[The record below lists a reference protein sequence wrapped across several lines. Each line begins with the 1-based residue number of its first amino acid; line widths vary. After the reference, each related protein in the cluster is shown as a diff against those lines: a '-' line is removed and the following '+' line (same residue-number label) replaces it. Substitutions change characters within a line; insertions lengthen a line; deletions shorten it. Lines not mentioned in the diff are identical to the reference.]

1 MRIEDIENIKRL
13 YHANANLQQAKQ
25 MKAYMKNKFPFLGI
39 PSPLRQELNKTIFSQ
54 LASLDVVDIEPLVLA
69 LWKLPEREFQYLALT
84 LISKVKNQLTP
95 SHLEFILDLIV
106 DKSWW
111 DSVDVLA
118 PNFVGFILLNYPDLR
133 NEYLSVWLQ
142 SDNIWLNRTALLFQL
157 RYRQETDFELLKEI
171 IDSLKHKNEF
181 FVKKAIGWAL
191 REYSKSE
198 PTLVE
203 DYIKTAQL
211 KPLSEKEGMKHILK
225 NT

>member
-1 MRIEDIENIKRL
+1 
-13 YHANANLQQAKQ
+13 
-25 MKAYMKNKFPFLGI
+25 
-39 PSPLRQELNKTIFSQ
+39 
-54 LASLDVVDIEPLVLA
+54 
-69 LWKLPEREFQYLALT
+69 
-84 LISKVKNQLTP
+84 
-95 SHLEFILDLIV
+95 
-106 DKSWW
+106 
-111 DSVDVLA
+111 LA